1 MLALEQTGTDRH
13 FAELS
18 ETKAESSDTAT
29 RWGTS
34 NSRTYLLP
42 DKTYRLVS
50 SLINAM
56 TELFLTSIVSSLLR
70 TPQTSQKQTE
80 FRWPRA
86 FPTRSHGSFTC
97 LCRDPFPH
105 LQAAFQPGLTLEG
118 TWEALWVIREDLRAS
133 SNSSCHPPACC

>member
-50 SLINAM
+50 SLIKCNDRVISHQHC
-56 TELFLTSIVSSLLR
+56 LVSAENTTDFPEANRIQVAPGFSY
-70 TPQTSQKQTE
+70 QKS
-80 FRWPRA
+80 W
-86 FPTRSHGSFTC
+86 
-97 LCRDPFPH
+97 
-105 LQAAFQPGLTLEG
+105 
-118 TWEALWVIREDLRAS
+118 
-133 SNSSCHPPACC
+133 